1 MIIIKMT
8 IKNVKTVKLRLLND
22 IFKSFYLF
30 ALHRIKKYENI
41 SNSNYLNERI
51 KCKII

>member
-22 IFKSFYLF
+22 IFNYLF